1 MPIPQSFLD
10 ELVERSD
17 IADVVGEYVEL
28 KQKGINMFG
37 LCPFHSEKTPS
48 FSVNRDK
55 QIFHCFGCGEGGGVI
70 TFIMKIENLDFRDA
84 VRHLAQR
91 AGMTVPDDGDA
102 DTAKKRVKVLELNK
116 AAARRFHE
124 NLYSPEGRRGLDY
137 FYSRGL
143 TDRTIRRFG
152 LGWAPDR
159 WDDLLTNVKG
169 FDKSLFLETGL
180 AVANRKGGMYDRFRG
195 RVMFP
200 IIDLKGEVVGFG
212 GRVLDD
218 SQPKYLNSP
227 ETIAFSKSRN
237 LFAMNLAKKSD
248 ERAMILAEGY
258 MDVISLHQAGFS
270 SAVASLGTALTDAQA
285 RLIARYKQ
293 EAVIAYDMDAAG
305 RGAAERAIKLLE
317 EAGIKVRLIDLAGA
331 KDPDEFIK
339 KFGADALRTR
349 LTQSEGHMEY
359 RLGNLRLKHDLAS
372 DEGRIAYVKEAAA
385 LLAELTSPAEL
396 AVYRSKVAEAA
407 GMDATAVGEEV
418 DLARAK
424 KKRKDRSAER
434 RRDLNPV
441 ASHQP
446 KNREVRYSDTKSARA
461 EEGLLRC
468 VYADGELLRRAS
480 TRISAEHF
488 SSQALAK
495 AFGALVRASTDG
507 RSISP
512 AIFEGELDSAEM
524 ALVMSVLMQP
534 EPGGEAAFDSYIQVV
549 NEAFEKRSAPD
560 DLMNRWQRLK
570 KTKGLEDKEDG
581 E

>member
-17 IADVVGEYVEL
+17 IAEVVGEYVEL
-28 KQKGINMFG
+28 KQKGTNMFG

-70 TFIMKIENLDFRDA
+70 TFIMKAENLGFVDA
-84 VRHLAQR
+84 VKHLAAR
-91 AGMTVPDDGDA
+91 VGMTVPEDGDA
-102 DTAKKRVKVLELNK
+102 DMSKRRAQVLALNK
-116 AAARRFHE
+116 EAARRFHAH
-124 NLYSPEGRRGLDY
+124 LYSPEGRRGLEY

-143 TDRTIRRFG
+143 TDRTIKRFG

-159 WDDLLTNVKG
+159 WDDLLNNVKG
-169 FDKSLFLETGL
+169 FDKSVFLEAGL
-180 AVANRKGGMYDRFRG
+180 AVANKRGGMYDRFRG

-200 IIDLKGEVVGFG
+200 IIDLRGEVIAFG

-218 SQPKYLNSP
+218 STPKYLNSS
-227 ETIAFSKSRN
+227 ETIAFSKGRN

-248 ERAMILAEGY
+248 YKAMILAEGY

-317 EAGIKVRLIDLAGA
+317 DAGIKVRLIDLAGA

-339 KFGADALRTR
+339 KFGADALSAR
-349 LTQSEGHMEY
+349 LNQSEGHIEY
-359 RLGNLRLKHDLAS
+359 RLGNLRGKYDLGS
-372 DEGRIAYVKEAAA
+372 DEGRIGFMREAAVM
-385 LLAELTSPAEL
+385 LAELSSPAER
-396 AVYRSKVAEAA
+396 AVYSSRVSEMVNVAVS
-407 GMDATAVGEEV
+407 AVNDEV
-418 DLARAK
+418 ELAR
-424 KKRKDRSAER
+424 KKRNRKERSAER

-441 ASHQP
+441 AAMQP
-446 KNREVRYSDTKSARA
+446 KERTMRFADTKSARA

-468 VYADGELLRRAS
+468 VYSDGELLNQARD
-480 TRISAEHF
+480 TLPPEYF
-488 SSQALAK
+488 SSEALSK
-495 AFGALVRASTDG
+495 AYKALLTAAEEGRAAT
-507 RSISP
+507 P
-512 AIFEGELDSAEM
+512 AVFEGTLEPSEM
-524 ALVMSVLMQP
+524 SLVMKVLMDP
-534 EPGGEAAFDSYIQVV
+534 EPGGAAAFESYIQVV
-549 NEAFEKRSAPD
+549 REGYDKRREPD
-560 DLMNRWQRLK
+560 DLMNRWQKLK
-570 KTKGLEDKEDG
+570 KTKGWEDKED
-581 E
+581 EQ